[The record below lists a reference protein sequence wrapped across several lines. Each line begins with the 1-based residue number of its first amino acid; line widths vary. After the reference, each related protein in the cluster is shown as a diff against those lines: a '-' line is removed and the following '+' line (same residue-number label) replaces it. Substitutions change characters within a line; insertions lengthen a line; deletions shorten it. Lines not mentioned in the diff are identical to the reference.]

1 MEKDINISQTVE
13 VGCDDKGHFKIV
25 KSPDLLPV
33 TVVEQLLNMAA
44 EATIQKLVDSDAKG
58 ITTELMTH
66 VIANKHSKELKL
78 WKFIS
83 YASLIIIAILFAK
96 LKGLI

>member
-1 MEKDINISQTVE
+1 MEENVNITQTVE
-13 VGCDDKGHFKIV
+13 VGYDNKGHHK
-25 KSPDLLPV
+25 LLGNVDMLPKQ
-33 TVVEQLLNMAA
+33 VVEKLMDMAA
-44 EATIQKLVDSDAKG
+44 EATLKRLVDEDAKG